1 MIVLGVSKTTL
12 FSLYENKK
20 RNIKFIYFDKEMT
33 IPKKLTKSEFL
44 SFTYSKL
51 TPNILDLSKL
61 ENLYPLSLE
70 YDKITIYSPYATR
83 VNGALLTLIFFDKI

>member
-51 TPNILDLSKL
+51 TPNILDLSKFFNQL
-61 ENLYPLSLE
+61 IISFLYFFSSPTLDKTKSLFINE
-70 YDKITIYSPYATR
+70 VINEVGLP
-83 VNGALLTLIFFDKI
+83 